1 MAHATSNLNI
11 NWLESLQT
19 CLPHGQQW
27 KVSYYSV
34 SLPLK
39 KINILCFSFLFFF
52 FSVYVCACGALID
65 QKRAS
70 DSMDLSQMVMSHQ
83 AGTGSLAW
91 ATQKNSQCS

>member
-11 NWLESLQT
+11 NWLESFQT
-19 CLPHGQQW
+19 CLPHGQKW

-39 KINILCFSFLFFF
+39 KFFLCFSFLNF

-70 DSMDLSQMVMSHQ
+70 DAMDLSQMVMSHQ
-83 AGTGSLAW
+83 AGTGNLAW
-91 ATQKNSQCS
+91 ATQKNSECS